1 MDLRQASYSYTLCHV
16 FGMGARHVRRNRA
29 ALAAATFLL
38 AAAWPTSAGAESFPP
53 DWPYLMPFASVSG
66 SCTAPPGMA
75 SFASMPQTQDH
86 PDVMIRTQTHGAA
99 GSITAAG
106 DTQTFAAGDTVWR
119 PYAGGVAAGGT
130 GSGTVTCPAGDTP
143 FGADFFD
150 NPGVG
155 KYLNGARTFTGA
167 GQSDAFRVAVPTT
180 NPYMVEVSV
189 DQGAITVTSESSS
202 GRRSETFTE
211 NRNFALGTL
220 SPGTTLLTVAPEPG
234 PQARYHLRLVRAP
247 LQLYDLGRDRSA
259 VQPGQSITQKF
270 SFDGPATVTAV
281 VLRVPSRGESVR
293 TILRDEHF
301 EPGLHAIRW
310 DGLDDAG
317 QPLPDGIYSLSIRY
331 RDSDGVAD
339 DFSRRFG
346 VDHLA
351 PTVALVSTDVVGQGT
366 PIALSVLDRGTGV
379 KAAVLNV
386 DGHRVAR
393 LRARSTRIA
402 YRPRGGWRVGRH
414 TVAVTASD
422 RAGNTRRFRARVSRR
437 R

>member
-1 MDLRQASYSYTLCHV
+1 
-16 FGMGARHVRRNRA
+16 
-29 ALAAATFLL
+29 
-38 AAAWPTSAGAESFPP
+38 
-53 DWPYLMPFASVSG
+53 
-66 SCTAPPGMA
+66 
-75 SFASMPQTQDH
+75 
-86 PDVMIRTQTHGAA
+86 
-99 GSITAAG
+99 
-106 DTQTFAAGDTVWR
+106 VWR

-180 NPYMVEVSV
+180 NPYMIEVSV

-270 SFDGPATVTAV
+270 SFDGPATVTAL
-281 VLRVPSRGESVR
+281 VLRVPSRGGTVR

-301 EPGLHAIRW
+301 EPGLHTIRW

-317 QPLPDGIYSLSIRY
+317 QPLPDGVYSLSIRY

-339 DFSRRFG
+339 DSL
-346 VDHLA
+346 LA
-351 PTVALVSTDVVGQGT
+351 SGSITSL
-366 PIALSVLDRGTGV
+366 R
-379 KAAVLNV
+379 
-386 DGHRVAR
+386 R
-393 LRARSTRIA
+393 LRWCRRTS
-402 YRPRGGWRVGRH
+402 W
-414 TVAVTASD
+414 D
-422 RAGNTRRFRARVSRR
+422 RARRLRSACSIGALGSRR
-437 R
+437 RWSTSTDTAWLGCGRTARGSPTGRAAVGESGAIRSP